1 MPSSA
6 SETIPYLIEFTRKNR
21 PELKT
26 VLDVGI
32 GFGKDGFLLRE
43 YYDAKEWH
51 KFQPNDWQ
59 LKITGVDIYDGYLS
73 ELQKIIYNEI
83 IIGDIQEVLP
93 KLGNFDLAILS
104 DVLEHFDKAEGYELL
119 NNLFEHV
126 EDIVIATP
134 LGFHEHG
141 AEDDNPHEEHK
152 SGWTLEDFGRYSV
165 IDSAVI
171 DRIRKSEQVLVVYLR
186 KSIDSV

>member
-1 MPSSA
+1 
-6 SETIPYLIEFTRKNR
+6 
-21 PELKT
+21 
-26 VLDVGI
+26 
-32 GFGKDGFLLRE
+32 
-43 YYDAKEWH
+43 
-51 KFQPNDWQ
+51 
-59 LKITGVDIYDGYLS
+59 
-73 ELQKIIYNEI
+73 
-83 IIGDIQEVLP
+83 
-93 KLGNFDLAILS
+93 LGNFDLAILS

>member
-51 KFQPNDWQ
+51 KFQPQDWQ

-73 ELQKIIYNEI
+73 ELQKIIYNDI
-83 IIGDIQEVLP
+83 VIGDIREVLP
-93 KLGNFDLAILS
+93 NLGNFDLAILS
-104 DVLEHFDKAEGYELL
+104 DVLEHFSKDDGYSLL
-119 NNLFEHV
+119 NSLFEHV
-126 EDIVIATP
+126 EDILIATP
-134 LGFHEHG
+134 LGFHEHP
-141 AEDDNPHEEHK
+141 AEGNNPHEEHK
-152 SGWTLEDFGRYSV
+152 SGWVLEDFNGYEIV
-165 IDSAVI
+165 DSAVV
-171 DRIRKSEQVLVVYLR
+171 DRIRKSEQVLVAYIR
-186 KSIDSV
+186 KTKSLS